1 MRLVLKRQDD
11 LLKKVEE
18 VSGENVFACYQCGKC
33 SAGCP
38 MGTEMDLLPNQVIRL
53 LQLGATRPLLDCRTI
68 WLCAS
73 CFTCTARCPKGVSLT
88 RLMEGVR
95 LVLLRTTKEDQVSP
109 KEMVRE
115 SLPQVALISA
125 LRKFTT

>member
-18 VSGENVFACYQCGKC
+18 ISGENVFACYQCGKC

-38 MGTEMDLLPNQVIRL
+38 MSTEMDLLPNQVIRL
-53 LQLGATRPLLDCRTI
+53 LQLGANEQLLDCRTI

-109 KEMVRE
+109 KEME
-115 SLPQVALISA
+115 KEFLPQVALISA

>member
-1 MRLVLKRQDD
+1 LRLVLKKNDG
-11 LLKKVEE
+11 LLKKIKAI
-18 VSGENVFACYQCGKC
+18 SGEDIYACYQCGMC

-38 MGTEMDLLPNQVIRL
+38 MGQEMDLLPNQVIRL
-53 LQLGATRPLLDCRTI
+53 LQIGAERQVLHCRTV

-73 CFTCTARCPKGVSLT
+73 CFTCTARCPKGVNLA

-95 LVLLRTTKEDQVSP
+95 LFLLRTQKEDHFSP
-109 KEMVRE
+109 QQMVKEP
-115 SLPQVALISA
+115 LPPIALIGA

>member
-1 MRLVLKRQDD
+1 MCLVLKRQQDW
-11 LLKKVEE
+11 LKKVEE
-18 VSGENVFACYQCGKC
+18 ISGQNVFACYQCGKC

-38 MGTEMDLLPNQVIRL
+38 MSAEMDLLPNQVIRL
-53 LQLGATRPLLDCRTI
+53 LQLGAVEPLLNCRTI

-95 LVLLRTTKEDQVSP
+95 LAIFRTRKNDEISP
-109 KEMVRE
+109 KEMVKE
-115 SLPQVALISA
+115 TLPQIALIGA
-125 LRKFTT
+125 LRKFTA

>member
-1 MRLVLKRQDD
+1 MRLVLKTQNE
-11 LLKKVEE
+11 LLKKIEKI
-18 VSGENVFACYQCGKC
+18 SGENVFACYQCGKC

-38 MGTEMDLLPNQVIRL
+38 MSSEMDLLPNQVIRL
-53 LQLGATRPLLDCRTI
+53 LQLGITESLLNCRTI

-73 CFTCTARCPKGVSLT
+73 CFTCTIRCPKGVNLA

-95 LVLLRTTKEDQVSP
+95 LVLLRITKEDQISP
-109 KEMVRE
+109 KEMVKE
-115 SLPQVALISA
+115 FLPQVALISA

>member
-1 MRLVLKRQDD
+1 MRLVLKRQDN

-38 MGTEMDLLPNQVIRL
+38 MSTEMDLLPNQVIRL
-53 LQLGATRPLLDCRTI
+53 LQLGVTEQLLDCRTI

-73 CFTCTARCPKGVSLT
+73 CFTCTARCPKGVKLT
-88 RLMEGVR
+88 RLMESVR
-95 LVLLRTTKEDQVSP
+95 LLLLRTNNKDQVSP
-109 KEMVRE
+109 KEMVIE

>member
-1 MRLVLKRQDD
+1 LRLVLKRQQDW
-11 LLKKVEE
+11 LKKVEE
-18 VSGENVFACYQCGKC
+18 ISGQNVFACYQCGKC

-38 MGTEMDLLPNQVIRL
+38 MSAEMDLLPNQVIRL
-53 LQLGATRPLLDCRTI
+53 LQLGAIDPLLNCRTI

-95 LVLLRTTKEDQVSP
+95 LTIFRTRKNDEISP
-109 KEMVRE
+109 KEMVKE
-115 SLPQVALISA
+115 TLPPIALIGA
-125 LRKFTT
+125 LRKFTA